1 MTDEELLEALER
13 APRGEQRHFLAIA
26 LRGRVAATPAAWTS
40 RLKRILALVPASYDV
55 DFTRYPDPL
64 DDVDK
69 ASSSI
74 SRLLRRTSRGGVVD
88 SSPGATR
95 ALEIAN
101 SMTILVLERD
111 AALARGLA
119 RMFRHEA
126 VTVSPD
132 AIAADGYDLVLGSR
146 PELLAAIRARPASP
160 LCVLLVDAEAI
171 TPATSFDACVVK
183 PPTWRALC
191 EAIEVARRTRVS

>member
-69 ASSSI
+69 
-74 SRLLRRTSRGGVVD
+74 LLAPLCQG
-88 SSPGATR
+88 
-95 ALEIAN
+95 
-101 SMTILVLERD
+101 
-111 AALARGLA
+111 
-119 RMFRHEA
+119 
-126 VTVSPD
+126 
-132 AIAADGYDLVLGSR
+132 
-146 PELLAAIRARPASP
+146 ELLDLATSAPTPRVFAMLFPAS
-160 LCVLLVDAEAI
+160 
-171 TPATSFDACVVK
+171 
-183 PPTWRALC
+183 
-191 EAIEVARRTRVS
+191 RRG